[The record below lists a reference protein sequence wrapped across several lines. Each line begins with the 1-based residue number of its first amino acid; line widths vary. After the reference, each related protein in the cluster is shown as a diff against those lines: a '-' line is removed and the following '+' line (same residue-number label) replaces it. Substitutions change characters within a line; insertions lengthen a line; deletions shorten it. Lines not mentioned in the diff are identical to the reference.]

1 MAVTAGRDAKRS
13 QGDVIT
19 VPVEA
24 GESIYSGTLVNVDTD
39 GYAMPGADTLNH
51 LFVGIAADTV
61 TNSGADGAVDVAVY
75 TEGTFELSFSGTAT
89 QAVLGDP
96 AYVFDNNTVA
106 LIASIT
112 NDVLVGKIVEFIDA
126 STVRVKI

>member
-13 QGDVIT
+13 QGDIIT

-24 GESIYSGTLVNVDTD
+24 GESIYSGTIVMADTD
-39 GYAMPGADTLNH
+39 GYAVPGADTASCIFL
-51 LFVGIAADTV
+51 GIAADTV

-75 TEGTFELSFSGTAT
+75 TEGTFELAFSGTAT

-96 AYVFDNNTVA
+96 VYIVDNNTVA
-106 LIASIT
+106 LVGTTT
-112 NDVLVGKIVEFIDA
+112 NDVLVGKVVEFIDA